1 MSVLPCMKSQAM
13 YGVYH
18 TIATLLDG
26 FVHNISI
33 DQTCMIT
40 KLIR

>member
-1 MSVLPCMKSQAM
+1 MVF
-13 YGVYH
+13 YH
-18 TIATLLDG
+18 MTVTLLDG
-26 FVHNISI
+26 FVHDISI